1 MASPRGK
8 KTSLWVP
15 FQTISAKRLT
25 DVLDI
30 ARDSGGFD
38 ADIPRSRWIG

>member
-1 MASPRGK
+1 MAPRGRR

-38 ADIPRSRWIG
+38 AEIPHSRRIG

>member
-25 DVLDI
+25 DVMDT

-38 ADIPRSRWIG
+38 AEIPHSRRIG